1 MTITASAR
9 KRRTFT
15 RAALWGTVTTNAF
28 TGAVL
33 LILGIVG
40 SSYLI
45 RTFDLSPTLVHL
57 GVAVASLPFVVAMA
71 MDLYRI
77 SMLSS
82 VMDSTGLELDAFGA
96 AVSGPLPANPT
107 ALLEFEQRMVDMTR
121 PFAWARA
128 IADVILGVVLVA
140 LTVALLRHLGPL
152 NSSTTVPYLF
162 GAMFVLVVI
171 GGTVSDVYR
180 TWALFS
186 IPLDQ
191 KTNVVVK
198 PVEQLLLVTW
208 LSLIVA
214 FDSLFIMSRTP
225 QLIVLAVVVGLIGA
239 AMMIQNYRQTVSRA
253 IVNPIDV
260 APITIDAGETITL
273 SIAGV
278 TIAAGGLLQKDGF
291 GRRVPQ
297 QFFTPE
303 SGRKLNPWG
312 QNAFLVSETRVYFIF
327 VPIALGDQAEDTM
340 SVLESLFGGK
350 QIRAKLND
358 MLQTMTLRQ
367 IYESH
372 PINFALNLS
381 DISRIDVLKRTGT
394 RQNLAFVDRNGDKI
408 RAIVDESPD
417 LEEFEAFAQ
426 RGGIGQSAV
435 GA

>member
-1 MTITASAR
+1 MTITINAR
-9 KRRTFT
+9 KRRSYT
-15 RAALWGTVTTNAF
+15 RAALWWTVTTNAF
-28 TGAVL
+28 SGAVL
-33 LILGIVG
+33 LILGIAG

-45 RTFDLSPTLVHL
+45 RTFDLSPTIAHL
-57 GVAVASLPFVVAMA
+57 AVALVFLPFAVTMA

-77 SMLSS
+77 SMLPS
-82 VMDSTGLELDAFGA
+82 VVGSTGLELDALGSA
-96 AVSGPLPANPT
+96 ASGPLPANPS
-107 ALLEFEQRMVDMTR
+107 ALLEFEQRMVDITR

-128 IADVILGVVLVA
+128 IADVILGVMLVA
-140 LTVALLRHLGPL
+140 LTVVLLRHLGRL
-152 NSSTTVPYLF
+152 DSSTTVPYLF
-162 GAMFVLVVI
+162 GAMFVLVVV

-208 LSLIVA
+208 LGLIAA
-214 FDSLFIMSRTP
+214 FDALFIMSRSP
-225 QLIVLAVVVGLIGA
+225 QLILLAVVVGVIGA
-239 AMMIQNYRQTVSRA
+239 AMTIQSYRQTVSRA

-278 TIAAGGLLQKDGF
+278 TIAAGGLLQKVGF

-327 VPIALGDQAEDTM
+327 VPIALGDQALDNM
-340 SVLESLFGGK
+340 SMIESLLGGK
-350 QIRAKLND
+350 HIRAKLDD
-358 MLQTMTLRQ
+358 MLRTMTLRQ
-367 IYESH
+367 IYESN

-381 DISRIDVLKRTGT
+381 DISRVDVLKRTGT
-394 RQNLAFVDRNGDKI
+394 RQDIAFVDGNGDRI

-426 RGGIGQSAV
+426 RGGIGRSAV
-435 GA
+435 DA